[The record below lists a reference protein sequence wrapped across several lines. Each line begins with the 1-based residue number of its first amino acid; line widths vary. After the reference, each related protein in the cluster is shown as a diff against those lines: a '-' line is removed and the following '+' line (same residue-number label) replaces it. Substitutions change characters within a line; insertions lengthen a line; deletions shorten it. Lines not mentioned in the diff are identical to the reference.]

1 MANGLWLMVSPHS
14 PPHTYHVF
22 CAYPCV
28 FAAAH
33 RPTFSSAFTSI
44 LIFPQNANFLLRLWW
59 FQNHFRYVFVL
70 FSFPYF
76 FYFSVFE
83 CDLECVCVCVAAAA
97 NRTRSVQPRSA
108 HVTEP
113 NGARQTHVNVAA
125 AAHGGRAF
133 FAFSKI
139 AGNRAFLQFSKLSIL
154 NKRCGNVVDKNYG
167 IT

>member
-1 MANGLWLMVSPHS
+1 M
-14 PPHTYHVF
+14 
-22 CAYPCV
+22 
-28 FAAAH
+28 
-33 RPTFSSAFTSI
+33 
-44 LIFPQNANFLLRLWW
+44 
-59 FQNHFRYVFVL
+59 
-70 FSFPYF
+70 
-76 FYFSVFE
+76 
-83 CDLECVCVCVAAAA
+83 CVCVAPAA

-113 NGARQTHVNVAA
+113 NGARQAHVNVAA

>member
-1 MANGLWLMVSPHS
+1 MPIF
-14 PPHTYHVF
+14 F
-22 CAYPCV
+22 CVYDD
-28 FAAAH
+28 
-33 RPTFSSAFTSI
+33 
-44 LIFPQNANFLLRLWW
+44 
-59 FQNHFRYVFVL
+59 FQNHFRDVFVL
-70 FSFPYF
+70 FSFSYF
-76 FYFSVFE
+76 FYFLVFE

-113 NGARQTHVNVAA
+113 YGARQAHVNVAA